1 MTRYTALEPGA
12 LGRFLGLLLGIIY
25 AAFAMC
31 GMEIMTLSVNL
42 SAHLTVMPNLAIE

>member
-1 MTRYTALEPGA
+1 MVTDCRYIALEPGA

-31 GMEIMTLSVNL
+31 GMEIMTLSV
-42 SAHLTVMPNLAIE
+42 IEVYLVDHHV